1 MKLLEKLM
9 NAIGPSGAE
18 AHVRSVIR
26 KEIENHVDE
35 ITIDKFGN
43 LIARKKGSGPKIV
56 LAAHM
61 DEIGLMVKS
70 VRRDGQMQFST
81 IGGIEPIAVV
91 GQSVKIL
98 NGKNKVACKGVI
110 SFEELQEDLELD
122 ESPKM
127 ENMYIDAGID
137 KKALKKLGIG
147 VGSYAIATNEFTYLG
162 NKKVFCGKAVDNRV
176 GCYVLIE
183 LIKKLK
189 KNCCSD
195 LYFLFSVQEEIG
207 MYGVQVSMYK
217 INPDWGIAV
226 DTTNSEDADVDR
238 TIVKMG
244 DGPILTLKDSEIIT
258 SKFLDDHIKM
268 LASRKKLPIQLKVE
282 EMGTTDATRIMLHKE
297 GLPSTVLSIAVRNIH
312 SSIGISHLD
321 DVTNAVKLL
330 KELLEKPPCM
340 RKDVTYTKKN
350 SQAKKSAKRKISKP
364 RKKSMVK
371 RKKKGKKR
379 KKQA

>member
-26 KEIENHVDE
+26 KEIETHVDE

-350 SQAKKSAKRKISKP
+350 TQEKKSAKKKISKP